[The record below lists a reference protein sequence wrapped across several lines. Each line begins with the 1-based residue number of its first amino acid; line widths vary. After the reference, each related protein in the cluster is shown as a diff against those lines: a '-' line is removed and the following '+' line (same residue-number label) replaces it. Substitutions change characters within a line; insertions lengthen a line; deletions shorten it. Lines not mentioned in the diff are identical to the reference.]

1 MIINL
6 QTEQPVLIKGFFK
19 KIQEQTC
26 RNEYVVW
33 QKSQTS
39 KTNIT
44 IHDNLKPNK

>member
-26 RNEYVVW
+26 RNEYVVG
-33 QKSQTS
+33 QKQAKQTLLYM
-39 KTNIT
+39 T
-44 IHDNLKPNK
+44 I